1 MIVKLLTEHLLEF
14 LSLKGGCRGSYE
26 STHAKMPHCWKSH
39 ALALNCIC
47 FVFSGIPGVLN
58 NAYKMSSMFP
68 KAPPP
73 TSAPPHHIL
82 HACNRLV
89 TPVPVTTPP
98 SPTKDDNY
106 GMVRYIYFLYN
117 IKKIYMQVVMLHLV
131 NSYKN
136 VAHSLRNSH

>member
-1 MIVKLLTEHLLEF
+1 MSRPNSVIV
-14 LSLKGGCRGSYE
+14 YIY
-26 STHAKMPHCWKSH
+26 
-39 ALALNCIC
+39 NCIC
-47 FVFSGIPGVLN
+47 FIFLFSGIPGVLN

-68 KAPPP
+68 KAPPS

-106 GMVRYIYFLYN
+106 GMVRYIHFHSVRLTEHCFQFEYPEFHSNNQIQCITVGCAYYCQL
-117 IKKIYMQVVMLHLV
+117 IIQVIPGTI
-131 NSYKN
+131 SE
-136 VAHSLRNSH
+136 